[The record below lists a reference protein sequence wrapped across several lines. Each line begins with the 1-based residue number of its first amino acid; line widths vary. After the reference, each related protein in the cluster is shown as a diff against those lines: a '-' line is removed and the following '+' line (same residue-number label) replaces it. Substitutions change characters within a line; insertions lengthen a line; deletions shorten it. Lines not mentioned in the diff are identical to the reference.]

1 MNAGVPGQ
9 GWTGPGWTGHG
20 WTGHAV
26 ASDVT
31 LEAIEDGLAAVGGV
45 AFAALAVGVRDSAH
59 RDPSAPDLALLDVGR
74 AVPAAIVT
82 TTNRVRAAPCIVGV
96 DHVSAGPI
104 RAVVVNS
111 GNANACTGPQGLID
125 ARAMTAGVASALGC
139 DPQAVVPM
147 STGVIGVPLPVE
159 RIVAG
164 LPALVAGLRPGA
176 AAAGEL
182 ARAMMTT
189 DTRPKQSAV
198 RVSTQGASAVVAG
211 VAKGAGMIEPAMA
224 TMLSIIVTDAQ
235 LDADT
240 AADVLRE
247 VVERTFNRISV
258 DSCGSTND
266 TVVLLATGDAGPMPR
281 HAIVAALETVAARLA
296 HDIVSDGEGVT
307 RVARLRIGGAADLAT
322 ASALGRAVAASALFR
337 TALHG
342 SDPNWGRI
350 LAAMGTS
357 SAPFDPDRVAVRFG
371 PVVVCRDGGAVA
383 YDLPAAVA
391 VLREA
396 EVDIGVDLHQGEAEA
411 VFLVAD
417 LSAGYVHVNAE
428 YTT

>member
-1 MNAGVPGQ
+1 VSARAAGQ
-9 GWTGPGWTGHG
+9 GWTGRERAA
-20 WTGHAV
+20 AV
-26 ASDVT
+26 V
-31 LEAIEDGLAAVGGV
+31 LEEVDGGLAAVGGL

-59 RDPSAPDLALLDVGR
+59 RDPGAPDLALLDVGR

-96 DHVSAGPI
+96 EHVSAGPI
-104 RAVVVNS
+104 RAVIINS
-111 GNANACTGPQGLID
+111 GNANACTGPQGLAD
-125 ARAMTAGVASALGC
+125 ARAMTAGVAAALGC
-139 DPQAVVPM
+139 EAQSVVPM
-147 STGVIGVPLPVE
+147 STGVIGVPLPVD
-159 RIVAG
+159 RIVDG
-164 LPALVAGLRPGA
+164 MPALVAGLRSDA
-176 AAAGEL
+176 AAAGDL

-189 DTRPKQSAV
+189 DTRPKQVAL
-198 RVSTQGASAVVAG
+198 RVSAQGRSAVVAG

-224 TMLSIIVTDAQ
+224 TMLSVIATDAQ

-247 VVERTFNRISV
+247 VVDRTFNRISI

-281 HAIVAALETVAARLA
+281 DAVVAALETVAARLA
-296 HDIVSDGEGVT
+296 HDIVTDGEGVT
-307 RVARLRIGGAADLAT
+307 RIARLHIGGAPDVAT
-322 ASALGRAVAASALFR
+322 AAALGRAVAASALFR

-357 SAPFDPDRVAVRFG
+357 SAPFEPERVAVRFG
-371 PVVVCRDGGAVA
+371 PVTVCEDGRAVP
-383 YDLPAAVA
+383 YDRAAAVA

-396 EVDIGVDLHQGEAEA
+396 EVDIDVDLGLGSAEA